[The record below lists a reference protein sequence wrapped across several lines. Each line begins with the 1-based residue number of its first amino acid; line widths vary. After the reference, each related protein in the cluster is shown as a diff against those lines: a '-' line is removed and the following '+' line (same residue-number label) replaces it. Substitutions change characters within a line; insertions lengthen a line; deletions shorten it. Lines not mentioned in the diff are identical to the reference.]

1 MCVRGR
7 SVRCQCVCQGA
18 ECTVSLCV
26 RGRSVRC
33 HCVSGGG
40 VTDAVGCA
48 VRRAGRAGR
57 DCGDG
62 PGATGAK

>member
-18 ECTVSLCV
+18 ECKVSLCV
-26 RGRSVRC
+26 
-33 HCVSGGG
+33 SGGR